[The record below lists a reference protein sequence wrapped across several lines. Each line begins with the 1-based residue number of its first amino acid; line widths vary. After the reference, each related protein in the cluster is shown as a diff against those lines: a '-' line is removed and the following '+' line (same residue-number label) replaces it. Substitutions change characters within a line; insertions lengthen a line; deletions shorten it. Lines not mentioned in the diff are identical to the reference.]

1 MFATEIRFSRINSS
15 CGDAFL
21 VFKDGLPLMRIAGV
35 ESVNLCP
42 QGRIGISEPWA
53 SGYNWSVRFK
63 GLVEIHRLASC
74 VLEPLL

>member
-53 SGYNWSVRFK
+53 SGYN
-63 GLVEIHRLASC
+63 
-74 VLEPLL
+74 